1 VSPRRQVAVALI
13 AATTMVAAAA
23 LAVTALQRGGAPAGD
38 GSRSAGARHDDGTPI
53 ATDAAGLGPPAQPA
67 FTVAT
72 PRPLRVSRGVARWAP
87 VLRPAVAR
95 ARPQPYTPVVARI
108 PTRTPEGTT
117 NILLVIGAHRDGTG
131 GLWVQVRLPILPN
144 NTTGWVRRSAL
155 GGYRF
160 VRTRLVVDL
169 RSLEATLYRGRA
181 TLLHVP
187 VGVGTKATPTP
198 VGRFYIR
205 DRLTRYASPFYGPI
219 AFGTSARSPV
229 LTDWPAGGYV
239 GIHGTNEPGLIP
251 GRVSHGCIRLRNADI
266 LELAR
271 LMPIG
276 TPVTITPRPP
286 SSSSTS
292 KP

>member
-1 VSPRRQVAVALI
+1 MPTRRPVAVALI
-13 AATTMVAAAA
+13 AAATMIAAAA
-23 LAVTALQRGGAPAGD
+23 LAITALQRGGAPAGD
-38 GSRSAGARHDDGTPI
+38 GSGPAGTRHDHGASI
-53 ATDAAGLGPPAQPA
+53 AADAAGLAPPAQPA

-72 PRPLRVSRGVARWAP
+72 PRPLRVSRGVASWAP

-95 ARPQPYTPVVARI
+95 ARSQPYAPVVARI

-117 NILLVIGAHRDGTG
+117 NILLAIGARRDGAH
-131 GLWVQVRLPILPN
+131 GLWVHVRLPILPN

-160 VRTRLVVDL
+160 VRTHLVVDL
-169 RSLEATLYRGRA
+169 RSLEATLYRGRTA
-181 TLLHVP
+181 LFHAP
-187 VGVGTKATPTP
+187 VGVGAKGTPTP

-251 GRVSHGCIRLRNADI
+251 GRISHGCIRLRNADI
-266 LELAR
+266 LKLAR

-276 TPVTITPRPP
+276 TPVTITRRR
-286 SSSSTS
+286 
-292 KP
+292 

>member
-1 VSPRRQVAVALI
+1 
-13 AATTMVAAAA
+13 
-23 LAVTALQRGGAPAGD
+23 
-38 GSRSAGARHDDGTPI
+38 
-53 ATDAAGLGPPAQPA
+53 
-67 FTVAT
+67 
-72 PRPLRVSRGVARWAP
+72 

-95 ARPQPYTPVVARI
+95 ARPQPYAPVVARI

-198 VGRFYIR
+198 VGSVPAGSSAGTGASAGISSDSSAPNATTSAAHNSAPRHTR
-205 DRLTRYASPFYGPI
+205 DKWFIKILLLFGALGGPPDDCLAASGIASPEANVRWQDDGMSI
-219 AFGTSARSPV
+219 
-229 LTDWPAGGYV
+229 
-239 GIHGTNEPGLIP
+239 
-251 GRVSHGCIRLRNADI
+251 
-266 LELAR
+266 
-271 LMPIG
+271 
-276 TPVTITPRPP
+276 
-286 SSSSTS
+286 
-292 KP
+292 

>member
-1 VSPRRQVAVALI
+1 MRTRRPVAVALI
-13 AATTMVAAAA
+13 VATTMVAAAA
-23 LAVTALQRGGAPAGD
+23 LAGAVLQRGGTPAGAD
-38 GSRSAGARHDDGTPI
+38 SRPTGTTHGDDRPI
-53 ATDAAGLGPPAQPA
+53 ATDAAGLAPPAQPA

-95 ARPQPYTPVVARI
+95 ARWQSHAPVVARI
-108 PTRTPEGTT
+108 STRTPEGTT
-117 NILLVIGAHRDGTG
+117 NILLVIGTRRDATR
-131 GLWVQVRLPILPN
+131 GLWVHVRLPVLPN

-160 VRTRLVVDL
+160 VRTHLVVDL
-169 RSLEATLYRGRA
+169 RSLEATLYRGRTA
-181 TLLHVP
+181 LFHAP
-187 VGVGTKATPTP
+187 VGVGAERTPTP
-198 VGRFYIR
+198 AGRFYIR

-239 GIHGTNEPGLIP
+239 GIHGTNEPQLIP
-251 GRVSHGCIRLRNADI
+251 GRISHGCVRLRNADI
-266 LELAR
+266 RRLAT

-276 TPVTITPRPP
+276 TPVTITRRR
-286 SSSSTS
+286 
-292 KP
+292 

>member
-1 VSPRRQVAVALI
+1 MRTRRPVAVALI

-23 LAVTALQRGGAPAGD
+23 LSAAALQSGGDSGQPTGTD
-38 GSRSAGARHDDGTPI
+38 HGDGTPI
-53 ATDAAGLGPPAQPA
+53 ATDAATLAPPAQPA

-72 PRPLRVSRGVARWAP
+72 PRPLRVSRGLARWAP

-95 ARPQPYTPVVARI
+95 ALSRQHAPVVAGI
-108 PTRTPEGTT
+108 STQTPEGTT
-117 NILLVIGAHRDGTG
+117 NILLVIGVRRDPMG
-131 GLWVQVRLPILPN
+131 GLWAHVRLPILPN

-160 VRTRLVVDL
+160 VATHLIVDL
-169 RSLEATLYRGRA
+169 RSLEATLYRGRTA
-181 TLLHVP
+181 LFHAP
-187 VGVGTKATPTP
+187 VGVGAKGTPTP

-229 LTDWPAGGYV
+229 LTDWPAGGYI
-239 GIHGTNEPGLIP
+239 GIHGTNEPQLIP
-251 GRVSHGCIRLRNADI
+251 GRISHGCVRLRNADI
-266 LELAR
+266 RRLAK

-276 TPVTITPRPP
+276 TPVTITRER
-286 SSSSTS
+286 
-292 KP
+292 

>member
-1 VSPRRQVAVALI
+1 MRTRRPVAVALI

-23 LAVTALQRGGAPAGD
+23 LSAAALQSGGDSGQPTGTD
-38 GSRSAGARHDDGTPI
+38 HGDGTPI
-53 ATDAAGLGPPAQPA
+53 ATDAATLAPPAQPA

-72 PRPLRVSRGVARWAP
+72 PRPLRVSRGLARWAP

-95 ARPQPYTPVVARI
+95 ARCRPHAPVVARI
-108 PTRTPEGTT
+108 STQTPEGTT
-117 NILLVIGAHRDGTG
+117 NILLVIGVRRDPMG
-131 GLWVQVRLPILPN
+131 GLWAQVRLPILPN
-144 NTTGWVRRSAL
+144 NTTGWVQRSAL

-160 VRTRLVVDL
+160 VATHLIVDL
-169 RSLEATLYRGRA
+169 RSLEATLYRGRTA
-181 TLLHVP
+181 LFRAP
-187 VGVGTKATPTP
+187 VGVGAKGTPTP

-239 GIHGTNEPGLIP
+239 GIHGTNEPQLIP
-251 GRVSHGCIRLRNADI
+251 GRISHGCVRLRNADI
-266 LELAR
+266 RRLAK

-276 TPVTITPRPP
+276 TPVTITRER
-286 SSSSTS
+286 
-292 KP
+292 

>member
-1 VSPRRQVAVALI
+1 VSTRRPVAVALI

-23 LAVTALQRGGAPAGD
+23 LAVAALQRGGAPAGD
-38 GSRSAGARHDDGTPI
+38 GSVPAGTRPDDGTPI
-53 ATDAAGLGPPAQPA
+53 ATDAAGLAPPAQPA

-95 ARPQPYTPVVARI
+95 TRSQPHAPVVARI

-117 NILLVIGAHRDGTG
+117 NILLVIGARRDGTR
-131 GLWVQVRLPILPN
+131 GLWVHVQLPILPN

-160 VRTRLVVDL
+160 VRTHLVVDL
-169 RSLEATLYRGRA
+169 RSLEATLYRGRTA
-181 TLLHVP
+181 LFRAP
-187 VGVGTKATPTP
+187 VGVGAKATPTP
-198 VGRFYIR
+198 AGRFYIR
-205 DRLTRYASPFYGPI
+205 DRLTRYASPFYGPV

-239 GIHGTNEPGLIP
+239 GIHGTNQPGLIP
-251 GRVSHGCIRLRNADI
+251 GRISHGCIRLRNADI
-266 LELAR
+266 LRLAG

-276 TPVTITPRPP
+276 TPVTITQ
-286 SSSSTS
+286 
-292 KP
+292 

>member
-1 VSPRRQVAVALI
+1 MRNRRPVATALI
-13 AATTMVAAAA
+13 TASAMVAAAA
-23 LAVTALQRGGAPAGD
+23 LAAAALQSTGTLAGGDSDASGIDRG
-38 GSRSAGARHDDGTPI
+38 RARPL
-53 ATDAAGLGPPAQPA
+53 ATDAAALAPPAQPA

-87 VLRPAVAR
+87 VLRSTVAR
-95 ARPQPYTPVVARI
+95 GLPRPRAPVVAEI
-108 PTRTPEGTT
+108 STRTPEGTT
-117 NILLVIGAHRDGTG
+117 NILLAIGVRRDATR
-131 GLWVQVRLPILPN
+131 GLWVHVRLPVLPN

-160 VRTRLVVDL
+160 VRTHLVVDL
-169 RSLEATLYRGRA
+169 GSLEATLYRGRTA
-181 TLLHVP
+181 LFHAP
-187 VGVGTKATPTP
+187 VGVGADGTPTP

-239 GIHGTNEPGLIP
+239 GIHGTNEPQLIP
-251 GRVSHGCIRLRNADI
+251 GRISHGCIRLRNPDI
-266 LELAR
+266 RRLAA

-276 TPVTITPRPP
+276 TPVTIEQGR
-286 SSSSTS
+286 
-292 KP
+292 